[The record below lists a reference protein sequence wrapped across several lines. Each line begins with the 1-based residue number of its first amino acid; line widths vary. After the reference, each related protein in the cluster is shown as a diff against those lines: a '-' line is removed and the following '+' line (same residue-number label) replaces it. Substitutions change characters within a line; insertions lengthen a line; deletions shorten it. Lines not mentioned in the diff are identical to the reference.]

1 MPPNS
6 RMEWLAQG
14 TEYVVC
20 IVQEAKKELAE
31 GSELASALG
40 WSSLAHLD
48 LTRAG
53 GDSGPATPTA

>member
-14 TEYVVC
+14 TEYSA
-20 IVQEAKKELAE
+20 EAKKELAE

-40 WSSLAHLD
+40 
-48 LTRAG
+48 
-53 GDSGPATPTA
+53 